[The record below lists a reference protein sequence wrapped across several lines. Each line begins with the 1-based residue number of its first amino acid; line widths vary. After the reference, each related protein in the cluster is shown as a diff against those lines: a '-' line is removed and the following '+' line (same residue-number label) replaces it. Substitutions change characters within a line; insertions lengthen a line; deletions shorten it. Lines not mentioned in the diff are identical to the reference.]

1 MMGNNHPYILS
12 DRISFLIS
20 KFTKKY
26 KLDKP
31 RIQWDES
38 ELCEL
43 SKDLSQYVR
52 NSIAIWNRNG
62 QRLDHMRLRLL
73 QVASSEDEDIAD
85 VPPDVDDIAVDMTP
99 DDVLPETHK
108 QTGDENAD

>member
-1 MMGNNHPYILS
+1 
-12 DRISFLIS
+12 
-20 KFTKKY
+20 
-26 KLDKP
+26 
-31 RIQWDES
+31 
-38 ELCEL
+38 
-43 SKDLSQYVR
+43 
-52 NSIAIWNRNG
+52 
-62 QRLDHMRLRLL
+62 MRLRLL